1 MKAYLLFI
9 LVLFCVATPSL
20 FSQTGVTADKPRAAT
35 TQPPIPEE
43 ARKHFV
49 MGATLFKDAKTH
61 DDFLQVASEFKQ
73 AADLAPQWPEARYNL
88 ALAREAEGDY
98 AGAMNELKLYQQ
110 FKLSDIE
117 ARTIQDKI
125 YALDARQQKKTVSD
139 AAAKSAAEAARAKA
153 QEQQFDGKW
162 YTEQDQFIEI
172 LGPMSARLS
181 AGFDVIQSGSGIKV
195 KGSNS
200 LRRFQINGRNVQF
213 TVTTDETWR
222 GKGVSQHRHRDRV
235 YDLNISDDGKT
246 LSGTAR
252 EENSSADGQMFQD
265 NTQDRRLFRR
275 DSEPTAVNFKGK

>member
-1 MKAYLLFI
+1 MKGYLLSV

-20 FSQTGVTADKPRAAT
+20 FSQTGVSADKPGVAT
-35 TQPPIPEE
+35 MQPPVPEE

-61 DDFLQVASEFKQ
+61 DDFLQVAGEFKL

-88 ALAREAEGDY
+88 ALAREAAGDY

-117 ARTIQDKI
+117 TRTIQDKI
-125 YALDARQQKKTVSD
+125 YALDARQQKTVSD
-139 AAAKSAAEAARAKA
+139 AAAKSAAEVARAKA

-162 YTEQDQFIEI
+162 YTERDQFIEI
-172 LGPMSARLS
+172 LSPISARLS
-181 AGFDVIQSGSGIKV
+181 GGFDVVLSSPGIKI

-200 LRRFQINGRNVQF
+200 LRGFQISGRNVKF
-213 TVTTDETWR
+213 TVTTDETWK
-222 GKGVSQHRHRDRV
+222 GKGFSQHRHRDRV

-252 EENSSADGQMFQD
+252 EENSSADGQMFGD
-265 NTQDRRLFRR
+265 NTQDRKLSRR
-275 DSEPTAVNFKGK
+275 D